1 MILCYRGPGKAIQ
14 NSVRK
19 TKPETGRVTQVEE
32 YLSSNLSNAR
42 ERERE
47 REKEKKNKTKEQ
59 TVMENKDFLLWISNP
74 SL

>member
-1 MILCYRGPGKAIQ
+1 
-14 NSVRK
+14 
-19 TKPETGRVTQVEE
+19 VEE